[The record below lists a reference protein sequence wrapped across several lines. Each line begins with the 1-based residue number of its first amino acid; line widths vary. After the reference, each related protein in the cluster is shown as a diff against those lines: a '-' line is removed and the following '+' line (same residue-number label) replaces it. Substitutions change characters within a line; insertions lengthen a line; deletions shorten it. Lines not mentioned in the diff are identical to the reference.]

1 MSAPLHVPCPH
12 CGALNR
18 VPTERLGELPTCG
31 RCKQPMFE
39 GKPVE
44 LDTARFDAVATRGDL
59 PVLVDFWAT
68 WCEPCKKELP
78 ELEKLQQALAA
89 RGVVI
94 LGVSID
100 KERANAQELA
110 AQLKLTLKVLH
121 DPEGKVAELYDPPKM
136 PSSYVIDRDGVVR
149 YINQGFTGAAD
160 VARLRQQLEKLS
172 QPAAAG
178 SPPTP

>member
-68 WCEPCKKELP
+68 WCGPCRGFAPVFADAARQWEPRVRFAKVDTDAQP
-78 ELEKLQQALAA
+78 ALAQRYGIRSIPTLMLFRGGREIA
-89 RGVVI
+89 RQAGA
-94 LGVSID
+94 L
-100 KERANAQELA
+100 
-110 AQLKLTLKVLH
+110 
-121 DPEGKVAELYDPPKM
+121 PPA
-136 PSSYVIDRDGVVR
+136 S
-149 YINQGFTGAAD
+149 
-160 VARLRQQLEKLS
+160 LRQFIENALR
-172 QPAAAG
+172 
-178 SPPTP
+178 

>member
-18 VPTERLGELPTCG
+18 VPAERLGELPTCG

-68 WCEPCKKELP
+68 WCGPCRGFAPVFADAARQWEPRVRFAKVDTDAQP
-78 ELEKLQQALAA
+78 ALAQRYGIRSIPTLMLFRGGCEIA
-89 RGVVI
+89 RQAGA
-94 LGVSID
+94 L
-100 KERANAQELA
+100 
-110 AQLKLTLKVLH
+110 
-121 DPEGKVAELYDPPKM
+121 PPA
-136 PSSYVIDRDGVVR
+136 S
-149 YINQGFTGAAD
+149 
-160 VARLRQQLEKLS
+160 LRQFIENALR
-172 QPAAAG
+172 
-178 SPPTP
+178 

>member
-18 VPTERLGELPTCG
+18 VPAERLGESPTCG

-68 WCEPCKKELP
+68 WCGPCRGFAPVFADAARQWEPRVRFAKVDTDAQP
-78 ELEKLQQALAA
+78 ALAQRYGIRSIPTLMLFRGGREIA
-89 RGVVI
+89 RQAGA
-94 LGVSID
+94 L
-100 KERANAQELA
+100 
-110 AQLKLTLKVLH
+110 
-121 DPEGKVAELYDPPKM
+121 PPA
-136 PSSYVIDRDGVVR
+136 S
-149 YINQGFTGAAD
+149 
-160 VARLRQQLEKLS
+160 LRQFIENALR
-172 QPAAAG
+172 
-178 SPPTP
+178 